1 MSLDKLKLNKELLT
15 AMTQGGFLVPKEMQ
29 QKVVSRIIGGQD
41 VIAIG
46 PEGSGK
52 TTTYIIG
59 VLMRLKYAHEEAP
72 RALVLVP
79 DAERITQVTDQ
90 FTLLNRSSLRVVGFS
105 PDAGIQSQ
113 MDVLADGC
121 DIVVTTPD
129 RARAL
134 YMKLGLNLNLIQ
146 TFILDD
152 ADMMIKNGYQLPVSE
167 LARSIVKCQHL
178 IFTEVLHGKLEQL
191 IGPFMN
197 FPATVEVT
205 ELKESEVAIIPQ
217 ILYKVLNFKT
227 KLNLLNLLMRD
238 DDYFTKVVV
247 FVNTRLTAQKLF
259 KSLDKR
265 LHDQVALYKPM
276 FFDQPGL
283 KSIEEFREDDETRI
297 FIIANEDVEK
307 TDLNDIPFILH
318 FDQPEEK
325 EVYISRV
332 IKNERNEETLSIVF
346 ATDIELSQ
354 ITKIEQATG
363 QLMEE
368 VELPLGLIIESNPD
382 KEKVAQKKAK
392 KEKLAEEQTGTA
404 FHEKKASNAKTYN
417 YSSKEKAKMKYKKR

>member
-1 MSLDKLKLNKELLT
+1 MSLDKLKLNKQLLT
-15 AMTQGGFLVPKEMQ
+15 AMTEAGFLAPKEMQ

-72 RALVLVP
+72 RALILVP
-79 DAERITQVTDQ
+79 DAERITRVTDQ
-90 FTLLNRSSLRVVGFS
+90 FALLNRSSLRVVGFS
-105 PDAGIQSQ
+105 PAAGIQSQ
-113 MDVLADGC
+113 MDDLADGC

-152 ADMMIKNGYQLPVSE
+152 ADLMIKNGYQLPVTE

-191 IGPFMN
+191 IEPFMT

-283 KSIEEFREDDETRI
+283 KSVEEFRDNDEIRI
-297 FIIANEDVEK
+297 FIVANEDIEK
-307 TDLNDIPFILH
+307 TDLSGIPFILH

-332 IKNERNEETLSIVF
+332 IKHEGNEETLSIVF

-354 ITKIEQATG
+354 VTKIEQATG

-368 VELPLGLIIESNPD
+368 VDLPLGLIIENNPD

-392 KEKLAEEQTGTA
+392 KEKLEEDKKGSA